1 MEKIFANHITCKGL
15 IYKMYKK
22 FKQLNEKEINIPTKM
37 VKLPEQTLFQRRYTR
52 LARYLRDAHI
62 TLCQGGA
69 NQCYNEMSPQNKYQN
84 K

>member
-37 VKLPEQTLFQRRYTR
+37 VKLPE
-52 LARYLRDAHI
+52 
-62 TLCQGGA
+62 
-69 NQCYNEMSPQNKYQN
+69 
-84 K
+84 